1 LRARGREANTVNANS
16 NAKAARPA
24 AVPSAKAWGLSLE
37 EWLAYE
43 RDMDNQNDHDRW
55 MAEREGEASDAG
67 KLTADL
73 SDANAPF

>member
-1 LRARGREANTVNANS
+1 MSGRSSDRAEHL
-16 NAKAARPA
+16 A
-24 AVPSAKAWGLSLE
+24 AVRSARVWGLSLE

-55 MAEREGEASDAG
+55 MAEMEGEASAAG

-73 SDANAPF
+73 NTSNEPF